1 MSLKIKVKET
11 KTGRQMRMLTNEK
24 KVAFRVGVFG
34 SDNSEMVTIGAV
46 HEFGAEIE
54 VKESRF
60 VQDLGKV
67 VKEGTIIRIPARRW
81 ASLAMERNEKFIKKL
96 IRQVL
101 KRIGEGKLTIDK
113 ANNIVAI
120 TLASLTKQNLG
131 VNMPPPLKYR
141 QGTPLVDNG
150 DLRKSIGTKIIT
162 NKGISNTLGYG
173 DDR

>member
-1 MSLKIKVKET
+1 MKFKVKTKET
-11 KTGRQMRMLTNEK
+11 KVGKQMRMLTKEK
-24 KVAFRVGVFG
+24 KVAFRVGIFG
-34 SDNSEMVTIGAV
+34 SDDSEMVTIGAV

-67 VKEGTIIRIPARRW
+67 VKEGTIIKIPARRW

-101 KRIGEGKLTIDK
+101 KNIAEGKINIEK

-131 VNMPPPLKYR
+131 VNMLPLKHR

-150 DLRKSIGTKIIT
+150 DLRRSIGTKIIT
-162 NKGISNTLGYG
+162 NRGISKTLGYG
-173 DDR
+173 DEG

>member
-67 VKEGTIIRIPARRW
+67 VKEGTIIRIP
-81 ASLAMERNEKFIKKL
+81 
-96 IRQVL
+96 RQVL

-150 DLRKSIGTKIIT
+150 DLRRSIGTKIIT

>member
-11 KTGRQMRMLTNEK
+11 RIGKQMKMLTDEK
-24 KVAFRVGVFG
+24 KVAFRVGIFG
-34 SDNSEMVTIGAV
+34 SDDSEMVTIGAV

-67 VKEGTIIRIPARRW
+67 VKEGTIIKIPARRW
-81 ASLAMERNEKFIKKL
+81 ASSAMERNDKFIKKL

-101 KRIGEGKLTIDK
+101 KRIAQGKLTVER

-150 DLRKSIGTKIIT
+150 DLRRSIGTKIIT
-162 NKGISNTLGYG
+162 KTGISKTWGYG
-173 DDR
+173 DD